1 MKRFISTTSLRVLSN
16 LNKNNNTNFNK
27 LNKSIVVGVFNR
39 EFSTNFGFNRDNNN
53 NGGQNLNTTAE
64 QPNKVLFNDL
74 QFYEEDKYQGISKE
88 PFSKEIVDVLL
99 AELNPGDIEIKPDGL
114 IYLPEI
120 KYRRILNQAFG
131 PGGWALKPFGPPV
144 VEGKTLIRPYALY
157 CLGRYVAESI
167 GEQHYSPTNPF
178 ISFATATESAKSN
191 ALVRCCK
198 DLGIGS
204 CLWDPIF
211 IRQWKSQYATE
222 KWFENSKTK
231 ERRLFWVLASGL
243 ENQIPYPWKESDYN
257 QVPFSQNL
265 SSSSPINNSDE
276 LLSSINQPQQ
286 ETISYHQDDS
296 SSTAASSSQQTS
308 KITEQHDDS
317 EDIDI
322 DDVVPSQLKKY
333 AGKTWRQLVAD
344 PRGLSYLQWA
354 STSFDNYPKVKSQA
368 TAILEFINK
377 SQ

>member
-16 LNKNNNTNFNK
+16 LNKNNNNNNK
-27 LNKSIVVGVFNR
+27 FNKSIVGVFNR
-39 EFSTNFGFNRDNNN
+39 EFSSSNEGLNKVNFGENNN
-53 NGGQNLNTTAE
+53 SSTTE
-64 QPNKVLFNDL
+64 PTKVLFNDS
-74 QFYEEDKYQGISKE
+74 QFYQEDKYQGISKE
-88 PFSKEIVDVLL
+88 PFSKEIVDTLL
-99 AELNPGDIEIKPDGL
+99 ADLNPDDIEIKPDGL

-167 GEQHYSPTNPF
+167 GEQQYVPNSF

-204 CLWDPIF
+204 SLWDPIF
-211 IRQWKSQYATE
+211 IRQWKSEYATE
-222 KWFENSKTK
+222 RWCENSKTK
-231 ERRLFWVLASGL
+231 ERRLFWFLSNRS
-243 ENQIPYPWKESDYN
+243 ENQLPYPWKESDFN
-257 QVPFSQNL
+257 QVPSNSSY
-265 SSSSPINNSDE
+265 SSSSSSINNNSNSSNNNNNNSDSS
-276 LLSSINQPQQ
+276 SSINQPQQ

-296 SSTAASSSQQTS
+296 SSPSS
-308 KITEQHDDS
+308 KITEQQDDS

-322 DDVVPSQLKKY
+322 DDVVPPQLKKY

-344 PRGLSYLQWA
+344 PKGLSYLQWA
-354 STSFDNYPKVKSQA
+354 SSSFDNAPKIKSQA